1 LKHLIGVISDTHM
14 PHFKKLPE
22 SIWEFFAGV
31 ELIIH
36 AGDLSMLSVLAELET
51 MAPVVAVQG
60 NIEED
65 EVVQKLPIKREIVVG
80 FCRIGVVHI
89 LGDSHNREKIAR
101 REFPDARCV
110 VYGHT
115 HVPWNQEHD
124 GLLLF
129 NPGSATDRRRQ
140 ARCSVGLL
148 YVDDESMSVRG
159 EIVWL

>member
-14 PHFKKLPE
+14 PHFNKLPE
-22 SIWEFFAGV
+22 SIWKFFAGV

-51 MAPVVAVQG
+51 IAPVVAVQG

-89 LGDSHNREKIAR
+89 LGDSHNRERVAR
-101 REFPDARCV
+101 QEFPNARCV
-110 VYGHT
+110 VFGHT
-115 HVPWNQEHD
+115 HVPWNQEYD

-140 ARCSVGLL
+140 AQCSVGLL
-148 YVDDESMSVRG
+148 YVDDEVKRVWG